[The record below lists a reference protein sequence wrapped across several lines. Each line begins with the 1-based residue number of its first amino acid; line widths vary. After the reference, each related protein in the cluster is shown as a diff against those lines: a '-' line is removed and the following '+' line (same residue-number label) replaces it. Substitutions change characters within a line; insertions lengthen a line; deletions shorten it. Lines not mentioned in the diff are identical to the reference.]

1 MAAPRARPDRFG
13 KPAVTPNPILETRQ
27 LTCRF
32 NGFVAVDNVS
42 LCVAEGS
49 IHALIG
55 PNGAGK
61 TTLFNLLT
69 KVLQPSSGSI
79 VYAGRDITRDSP
91 AAVARQG
98 LVRSFQISSIFPSLS
113 AQENVLVA
121 LQRQRGKS
129 FDFWRSEQALD
140 GYNDRAIE
148 LLSTLGLAQ
157 LADAPAGALPYGK
170 KRALELATTIAL
182 DPRIL
187 LLDEPTAGM
196 GHEEVDRIAE
206 LIRTVAVGRTVLMVE
221 HNLSVVASLADVITV
236 LARGKI
242 LAQGDY
248 QTVSNDPL
256 IVEAY
261 IGRRRD

>member
-1 MAAPRARPDRFG
+1 MT
-13 KPAVTPNPILETRQ
+13 PAPILETRQ

-32 NGFVAVDNVS
+32 GGFVAVDNVS
-42 LCVAEGS
+42 LRIARGS

-61 TTLFNLLT
+61 TTFFNLLT

-79 VYAGRDITRDSP
+79 SYCGRDITRLSP

-113 AQENVLVA
+113 ARENVRVA

-129 FDFWRSEQALD
+129 FDFWRSDRALD
-140 GYNDRAIE
+140 RYDDRAME
-148 LLSTLGLAQ
+148 LLATLGLAE
-157 LADAPAGALPYGK
+157 LADTQAGALSYGK

-182 DPRIL
+182 DPQIL

-206 LIRTVAVGRTVLMVE
+206 LIRTVSVGRTVLLVE
-221 HNLSVVASLADVITV
+221 HNLSVVSSLADIITV
-236 LARGKI
+236 LARGKV
-242 LAQGDY
+242 LAEGDY
-248 QTVSNDPL
+248 QTVSNDPH
-256 IVEAY
+256 IIEAY

>member
-1 MAAPRARPDRFG
+1 M
-13 KPAVTPNPILETRQ
+13 TLTPILETRQ
-27 LTCRF
+27 LTRRF
-32 NGFVAVDNVS
+32 SGFVAVDEVS
-42 LCVAEGS
+42 LRVAKGS

-79 VYAGRDITRDSP
+79 IYGGQDITRHSP

-113 AQENVLVA
+113 TRENVRVA

-129 FDFWRSEQALD
+129 FDFWRSEKALD
-140 GYNDRAIE
+140 CYNDRVVE
-148 LLSTLGLAQ
+148 LLETLGLAD
-157 LADAPAGALPYGK
+157 LADAQAGALPYGK

-182 DPRIL
+182 DPQIL

-196 GHEEVDRIAE
+196 GHGEVDRIAE

-221 HNLSVVASLADVITV
+221 HNLSVVSSLADVITV

-242 LAQGDY
+242 LAEGDY